1 MSTELVSQRISNHP
15 VLTDVDRDVVI
26 TGIYVDITEPRL
38 ELLYHLKYSIDGE
51 DVNGFQ
57 STGARWIVDNSYK
70 VKIMGEDGNPIPNPD
85 YDPED
90 EESEPFI
97 MKEAFDY
104 FIDISFR
111 AEHPIR
117 IEDLMKLYI
126 IRDDSENKRFDF

>member
-1 MSTELVSQRISNHP
+1 MELVSQKISNLP
-15 VLTDVDRDVVI
+15 ALPNVDREVGI

-38 ELLYHLKYSIDGE
+38 ELLYHVKYSINGE
-51 DVNGFQ
+51 PVSGFQ

-70 VKIMGEDGNPIPNPD
+70 VKVMGADGEPIPNPE

-111 AEHPIR
+111 AEQPIR

-126 IRDDSENKRFDF
+126 VKDDQEKNRFDF

>member
-1 MSTELVSQRISNHP
+1 MELVSQQISNLP
-15 VLTDVDRDVVI
+15 ALPNVERYVVI

-38 ELLYHLKYSIDGE
+38 ELLYHVKYMTGAE
-51 DVNGFQ
+51 DISGSFQ
-57 STGARWIVDNSYK
+57 KTGARWIVDNSYK
-70 VKIMGEDGNPIPNPD
+70 VKVMDANGEPIPNPD

-90 EESEPFI
+90 EGSEPFI

-117 IEDLMKLYI
+117 IEDLMRMYI
-126 IRDDSENKRFDF
+126 VKDDQEKHRFDF

>member
-1 MSTELVSQRISNHP
+1 MNTELVSQQISSLPALPN
-15 VLTDVDRDVVI
+15 VDREVVI

-38 ELLYHLKYSIDGE
+38 ELLYHVKYSIDGE
-51 DVNGFQ
+51 PVSGFQ
-57 STGARWIVDNSYK
+57 PTGPRWIVDNSYK
-70 VKIMGEDGNPIPNPD
+70 VKVMGEDGEPIPNPD

-90 EESEPFI
+90 ESNEPFI

-111 AEHPIR
+111 AEQPIR

-126 IRDDSENKRFDF
+126 VKDDQEKHRFDF

>member
-1 MSTELVSQRISNHP
+1 MELVSQRISP
-15 VLTDVDRDVVI
+15 LPAIASVDRDVVI

-38 ELLYHLKYSIDGE
+38 ELLYHVKYSIDGE
-51 DVNGFQ
+51 PVSGFQ
-57 STGARWIVDNSYK
+57 ATGPRWIVDNSYK
-70 VKIMGEDGNPIPNPD
+70 VNVLDENGEPIPNPD

-111 AEHPIR
+111 AEQPIR
-117 IEDLMKLYI
+117 IEDLMKSYI
-126 IRDDSENKRFDF
+126 IKDDIDNKRFDF

>member
-1 MSTELVSQRISNHP
+1 MELVSQRISSLPAVAN
-15 VLTDVDRDVVI
+15 VDRDVVI

-38 ELLYHLKYSIDGE
+38 ELLYHVKYSIDNE
-51 DVNGFQ
+51 DVSGFQ
-57 STGARWIVDNSYK
+57 ATGARWIVDNSYTVK
-70 VKIMGEDGNPIPNPD
+70 VMGEDGNPIPNPD

-90 EESEPFI
+90 ESSEPFI

>member
-1 MSTELVSQRISNHP
+1 MELVSQKISNHP
-15 VLTDVDRDVVI
+15 VLTDVERDVVV

-38 ELLYHLKYSIDGE
+38 ELLYHVKYSIKGE

-57 STGARWIVDNSYK
+57 SVGNRWIVDNSYK
-70 VKIMGEDGNPIPNPD
+70 VKVMGEDGKPIPNPE

-90 EESEPFI
+90 EGSEPFI

-111 AEHPIR
+111 AQQPIR
-117 IEDLMKLYI
+117 IEDLMKTYI
-126 IRDDSENKRFDF
+126 VKDDQEKHRFDF